1 MSEARTNDWA
11 LSMLLTQLYEFFG
24 ATLGCSTSGY
34 ASNPTPDCAV
44 RTAIGILGGRPPIG
58 SAYRLKLGSSG
69 RDDGC
74 SRAAFVIKNQGQK
87 GRDGGDIF
95 IGYPKGRS
103 GQPDFFDGESELLLI
118 NGHKPRGV
126 GLRGGREGGGG
137 NVLVDSVL

>member
-1 MSEARTNDWA
+1 MFNFRVR
-11 LSMLLTQLYEFFG
+11 
-24 ATLGCSTSGY
+24 
-34 ASNPTPDCAV
+34 NPTQDCAG

-74 SRAAFVIKNQGQK
+74 SRAAFVIKNQG
-87 GRDGGDIF
+87 RDGGDIF

-103 GQPDFFDGESELLLI
+103 GQPDGESDLLLI
-118 NGHKPRGV
+118 KRHKPRGV

-137 NVLVDSVL
+137 NVLVDSAVRERASELANTTRAQLRLVGVERVL